1 MTISNDKLIELKTAA
16 RYVKNKSQ
24 LARDCKVSRSTVV
37 TFSQRQWVKKETKK
51 RVPLSVLLRRRAVKK
66 LSEIIVET
74 EGGRR
79 FRQFSTA
86 NQIRLGLIQQYHI
99 TASKRT
105 IIRDLHASGK
115 KSRMRRKVC
124 TRDRED
130 LAKRQEFK
138 MQMKHM
144 DAHRIVFSDETW
156 LSTKERTG
164 LREWVSEGEHPN
176 DREDKSRRNLDSF
189 QVWAAVGYDYKSEL
203 IIFPVE
209 RVNEDGDK
217 KAFRLNGADY
227 NRRCLG
233 KVGASLE
240 RHNKYLQEHGYG
252 ELLFQQ
258 DHAKVHDAKVVDAWF
273 ERKKIQKLTGYPT
286 YSPDLNMIEA
296 VWKDLHAAIGEL
308 CPETEEELRAAAL
321 QAWAAMDQK
330 KINAHVLHFTNAV
343 KAI

>member
-1 MTISNDKLIELKTAA
+1 MTITKDQLIEMKTTA

-24 LARDCKVSRSTVV
+24 IARDCNVSRSTVV
-37 TFSQRQWVKKETKK
+37 KMFKRNFVKKVTKK
-51 RVPLSVLLRRRAVKK
+51 KVPLSVTVRRRYVKK
-66 LSEIIVET
+66 LSEIILET
-74 EGGRR
+74 EGGRV

-86 NQIRLGLIQQYHI
+86 SQIRLGLIQQYQI

-105 IIRDLHASGK
+105 VIRDLHAVGK
-115 KSRMRRKVC
+115 QSRMRRKVC
-124 TRDRED
+124 SRNRED
-130 LAKRQEFK
+130 LEKRQEFK
-138 MQMKHM
+138 MQMKHI

-164 LREWVSEGEHPN
+164 LREWVSDDEHPN
-176 DREDKSRRNLDSF
+176 DREDKTRRNLDSF
-189 QVWAAVGYDYKSEL
+189 QVWAAVGYNYKSEL

-209 RVNEDGDK
+209 RENDEGES

-233 KVGASLE
+233 KVGKSLE
-240 RHNKYLQEHGYG
+240 VHAKYLQDEGYG

-273 ERKKIQKLTGYPT
+273 ERKKIQKLAGYPT
-286 YSPDLNMIEA
+286 YSPDLNMIEL
-296 VWKDLHAAIGEL
+296 VWKDLHAEIGKL
-308 CPETEEELRAAAL
+308 CPETEEQLRAAAL
-321 QAWAAMDQK
+321 QAWAKLDQRT
-330 KINAHVLHFTNAV
+330 INNHVLHFTNAV